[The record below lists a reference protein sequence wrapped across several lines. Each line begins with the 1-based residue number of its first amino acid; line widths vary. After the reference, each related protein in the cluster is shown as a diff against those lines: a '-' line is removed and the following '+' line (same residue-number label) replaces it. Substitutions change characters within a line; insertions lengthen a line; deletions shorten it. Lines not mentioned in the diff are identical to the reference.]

1 MSTVKSHRKVV
12 TKLSLWAVG
21 MFGFALFVMPPLY
34 DLFCEITGLGGKTGD
49 EYTAVDVRVDTS
61 REVTVRFVASNNASM
76 PWEFRPTKDKVVVH
90 PGEPTEITYFAR
102 NTTGE
107 DMVSQAI
114 PSLVPNNVADY
125 FQKTECF
132 CFENRPLAAGDQADL
147 KLVFIIDPD
156 LPEGVTSL
164 TLSYTIF
171 DITDRMA
178 NPLAQLQ

>member
-1 MSTVKSHRKVV
+1 MSAHPSNRSLLVKL
-12 TKLSLWAVG
+12 TALAAA
-21 MFGFALFVMPPLY
+21 MFMFAIFVLPPMY

-61 REVTVRFVASNNASM
+61 REVRVRFVASNNASM
-76 PWEFRPTKDKVVVH
+76 PWVFRPTKDSIVVH
-90 PGEPTEITYFAR
+90 PGEPTEITYFAH
-102 NTTGE
+102 NITDE

-125 FQKTECF
+125 FHKTECF
-132 CFENRPLAAGDQADL
+132 CFENQPLAAGDQADL

-156 LPEGVTSL
+156 LPEGVNSV

-171 DITDRMA
+171 DITDRVA
-178 NPLAQLQ
+178 DPIAQL

>member
-1 MSTVKSHRKVV
+1 MSTDASNRRVVVKS
-12 TKLSLWAVG
+12 LFGAAG
-21 MFGFALFVMPPLY
+21 MFAFAIFLLPPMY

-61 REVTVRFVASNNASM
+61 REVRVRFVASNNASM
-76 PWEFRPTKDKVVVH
+76 PWVFKPTKDSVVVH
-90 PGEPTEITYFAR
+90 PGEPTEITYFAH
-102 NTTGE
+102 NITDE

-125 FQKTECF
+125 FHKTECF
-132 CFENRPLAAGDQADL
+132 CFENQPLAAGDQADL
-147 KLVFIIDPD
+147 KLIFIIDPD
-156 LPEGVTSL
+156 LPEGVNSV

-178 NPLAQLQ
+178 NPIAQLQ